1 MDRIGTQPYSIWTS
15 LDSQRESVCDYSPG
29 RYLGRAYLRWNGPSR
44 TCTRAGSS
52 VLALSVP
59 RPLPSQKF
67 KGMVSG
73 SLHQHAPQSGLG
85 CDMHAG
91 AEVSKRWDIVMMAQV

>member
-1 MDRIGTQPYSIWTS
+1 M
-15 LDSQRESVCDYSPG
+15 CDYGSGISAEPISGGTG
-29 RYLGRAYLRWNGPSR
+29 RLGRALTLGPRS
-44 TCTRAGSS
+44 
-52 VLALSVP
+52 LLSVP

-73 SLHQHAPQSGLG
+73 SVHQHALQPGLG